1 MVTGS
6 VTPGTVRWLWLC
18 QNSDGLGTQLTTTTR
33 LGITAADVKTL
44 VDGLN
49 AGPTPKCEA
58 YLCPPSLY
66 LQSVQATAAPHFNV
80 AAQNSWKHTKG
91 AYTGEISPEMLVDS
105 GIKWTL
111 IGHSERRDIFGETD
125 ELLGEKIAHA
135 QAAGMTVVAC
145 CGEHKEDRESGA
157 TMDVVVP
164 QLDAIIANT
173 EDWSRLV
180 IAYEP
185 VWAIGTG
192 LVATPEQAQETHA
205 DIRAYL
211 AKAVSPAVAD
221 AVRIQYGGSA
231 NADNVFDLLAGED
244 IDGFLVGGASLKVT
258 PQLLLQLHSPLHHC
272 ISHARVAFLYLPSR
286 GSPSAHEGPTACAHR
301 RTAST
306 PSSPPP
312 RSKAWGAPRGACP
325 AAPSRVPSKSRG
337 PVWRRATA
345 KMNSESS

>member
-1 MVTGS
+1 M
-6 VTPGTVRWLWLC
+6 
-18 QNSDGLGTQLTTTTR
+18 
-33 LGITAADVKTL
+33 ADVKTL

-49 AGPTPKCEA
+49 AGPVPKCEA

-80 AAQNSWKHTKG
+80 AAQNCWKLPKG

-105 GIKWTL
+105 GVKWTL
-111 IGHSERRDIFGETD
+111 VGHSERRDIFGETD

-145 CGEHKEDRESGA
+145 CGEHKEDREAGR

-173 EDWSRLV
+173 EDWSRMV

-205 DIRAYL
+205 EIRAYL
-211 AKAVSPAVAD
+211 AKAVNPDVAD

-231 NADNVFDLLAGED
+231 NADNVHDLLAGED
-244 IDGFLVGGASLKVT
+244 IDGFLVGGASLKVLD
-258 PQLLLQLHSPLHHC
+258 PSLNPLDPKLFESRVYVSGGRLPHD
-272 ISHARVAFLYLPSR
+272 SRGRVAVT
-286 GSPSAHEGPTACAHR
+286 GAAHGGG
-301 RTAST
+301 ASW
-306 PSSPPP
+306 P
-312 RSKAWGAPRGACP
+312 RRGAAAAARSP
-325 AAPSRVPSKSRG
+325 AQLGVRK
-337 PVWRRATA
+337 RRKLIGSISDFTRRR
-345 KMNSESS
+345 SPCG